1 MVYKKDSSSNYYKD
15 FFYGVIL
22 YSISC
27 IVISCLLS
35 VRFNASIAGVIG
47 ILASILISF
56 VAYNARVSFPK
67 VYISNM
73 VKYAALHLPDLIF
86 QVLVVFSLRHGVG
99 CNQYIAY
106 TAAALLGMPIGL
118 LSINKLLRNHDVY
131 YELDFHDDSRT
142 LIEWINEH
150 QAFANIGVFFLLTAF
165 FSISNW
171 SLLLGEN
178 LMKWDIWNVE
188 YYNQILMTDAFA
200 GHTIPI
206 WNPLMEYGLPW
217 YSVIGG
223 PIWYPFT
230 LILAYFG
237 YTPVTIAISYV
248 MHVVIGSFGAY
259 LLISMDTKTDNGWT
273 ASGLSASIIGG
284 LLYGG
289 CGLFLSNADHI
300 MIIISAAWIPYVF
313 YYMRRFIVYQ
323 KIYYGAMAGLCAGFI
338 FLGGYPEMFYNLFL
352 FLFAYV
358 IFLCYQKERGIIVS
372 FGTALLR
379 FGVVCV
385 FTVSACA
392 ISLFPFL
399 CNKNLITRGNGV
411 GKTPVSYPLYT
422 LLSSLFPA
430 MEKVYP
436 DIEPSMINYYMGI
449 LVILL
454 IPMMIK
460 STGRYKRI
468 YSALAAGAFIL
479 CWSSAFFVHSIFYR
493 FLPMYNAFRH
503 STTNRAFLALFIV
516 LLIVPVL
523 QNIMDYSVDKGLIR
537 FARII
542 FLICGVVAILFGL
555 IRNLLQIADSIWDQ
569 SKCMAL
575 SDSAFVSAI
584 IVGGYLLIF
593 TWAYNKKA
601 AGASLTVLL
610 IVAVCIE
617 LLTFAFIETP
627 ITIALYAPAEYSYNE
642 DIQSSINNEWE
653 QNRNRVKDINFA
665 NHVRSSR
672 DADGNAL
679 DKTFGDT
686 FFAFHLSSVT
696 NFKKTYNS
704 NIIRQ
709 NPEVYFTNDVV
720 TADDVTYEEWVNACD
735 TPPEQIFAEK
745 NLQET
750 VTPALKLDVPVRR
763 QAELT
768 LIRKDNIISL
778 EGDLYASGYGT
789 GRVRLYLGG
798 LQEDV
803 LPMEVLFIENDE
815 NSYVCQGDF
824 QVNQTPEETYVEIFF
839 PDVTKTYARI
849 QVICPEAEVITGAQ
863 LVVMER
869 MTKDAY
875 VDVSYFG
882 FNDIT
887 MTVNAPSEGYVTLLQ
902 TKHDGWSAYVD
913 GKKQDIS
920 LVDQCFMGIHLDAG
934 EHAIV
939 MKFRPKEFF
948 VGAILT
954 GMYFVF
960 VLVLKIKM
968 LLRRGGE

>member
-1 MVYKKDSSSNYYKD
+1 MICRKDGLSNLYMK
-15 FFYGVIL
+15 FFYGTII

-35 VRFNASIAGVIG
+35 VWFNASLAGAMG
-47 ILASILISF
+47 ILVSILISF
-56 VAYNARVSFPK
+56 AAYNAHVSFPK
-67 VYISNM
+67 VYISNII
-73 VKYAALHLPDLIF
+73 KYTMLHLPDFIF
-86 QVLVVFSLRHGVG
+86 QVLLVFFMQHGFD
-99 CNQYIAY
+99 CNQYLSYA
-106 TAAALLGMPIGL
+106 AAALLGMPIGF
-118 LSINKLLRNHDVY
+118 LSVKKSLRNHDAY

-150 QAFANIGVFFLLTAF
+150 QVFANIGVFFLITAF

-178 LMKWDIWNVE
+178 LMKWDIWNAE
-188 YYNQILMTDAFA
+188 YNNQILMTDALA

-206 WNPLMEYGLPW
+206 WNPLMEYGIPW

-237 YTPVTIAISYV
+237 YSPIMLAISYV
-248 MHVVIGSFGAY
+248 MHVVIGSFGAF
-259 LLISMDTKTDNGWT
+259 LLISMDIKTDNGWT
-273 ASGLSASIIGG
+273 ASGLCASIVGG

-289 CGLFLSNADHI
+289 CGLFLSNASHI

-313 YYMRRFIVYQ
+313 YYMRRFTVYK

-338 FLGGYPEMFYNLFL
+338 FIGGYPEMFYNLFL

-358 IFLCYQKERGIIVS
+358 IFFCYQKERGIIVS
-372 FGTALLR
+372 FGTALFR
-379 FGVVCV
+379 FSIVCV

-392 ISLFPFL
+392 ISLLPFL
-399 CNKNLITRGNGV
+399 CNKDLITRGNGV
-411 GKTPVSYPLYT
+411 GVVPNTYPLYT
-422 LLSSLFPA
+422 LFSALFPA
-430 MEKVYP
+430 MVKIYP

-449 LVILL
+449 PVILL
-454 IPMMIK
+454 IPMLIK
-460 STGRYKRI
+460 STGKYKRI
-468 YSALAAGAFIL
+468 YSVLAMGAFIL
-479 CWSSAFFVHSIFYR
+479 CWSSAFFAHSLLYR
-493 FLPMYNAFRH
+493 FLPMYSAFRFP
-503 STTNRAFLALFIV
+503 TTNRAFLALFML

-523 QNIMDYSVDKGLIR
+523 QNIMDYSVDKRLIR

-555 IRNLLQIADSIWDQ
+555 IRNLLQTVDSIWDQ

-575 SDSAFVSAI
+575 SNSAFISAI

-593 TWAYNKKA
+593 TWAYNKKVTE
-601 AGASLTVLL
+601 ASISVLL
-610 IVAVCIE
+610 TSAVCIE

-627 ITIALYAPAEYSYNE
+627 ITIAMYAPAEYSYNE
-642 DIQSSINNEWE
+642 NVQISVNDQWE
-653 QNRNRVKDINFA
+653 QNRNRVRDINFA
-665 NHVRSSR
+665 NSIRSSR
-672 DADGNAL
+672 DVKGNVL
-679 DKTFGDT
+679 NKTFGDSY
-686 FFAFHLSSVT
+686 FAFHLSSVT
-696 NFKKTYNS
+696 NFKKTYIS
-704 NIIRQ
+704 SIIRQ

-720 TADDVTYEEWVNACD
+720 TADDVIYEEWANACD
-735 TPPEQIFAEK
+735 TPPEQIFVEE
-745 NLQET
+745 NLQEI
-750 VTPALKLDVPVRR
+750 VAPVLRLDVPVKR
-763 QAELT
+763 QEKLT
-768 LIRKDNIISL
+768 LIREDNIISL

-789 GRVRLYLGG
+789 GRVRLYLSG

-803 LPMEVLFIENDE
+803 LPMEVLFIENE
-815 NSYVCQGDF
+815 ESSYECQGNF
-824 QVNQTPEETYVEIFF
+824 HVNQTAEEAYVEIFF
-839 PDVTKTYARI
+839 PDATKTYAMI
-849 QVICPEAEVITGAQ
+849 QVICPESEVITEAQ

-869 MTKDAY
+869 MTKDDY

-913 GKKQDIS
+913 GEKQDIS

-934 EHAIV
+934 EHTIV

-948 VGAILT
+948 IGAILT

-960 VLVLKIKM
+960 VLILKIK
-968 LLRRGGE
+968 LLLYRGGE